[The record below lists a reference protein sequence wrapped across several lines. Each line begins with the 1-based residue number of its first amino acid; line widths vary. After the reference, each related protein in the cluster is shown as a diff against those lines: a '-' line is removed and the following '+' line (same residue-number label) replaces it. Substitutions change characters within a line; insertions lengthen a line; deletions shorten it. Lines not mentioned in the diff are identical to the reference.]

1 MTENQLM
8 SLSETEAENV
18 VANLSDFALFLTV
31 MKHKEAYQNTLSI
44 ILDEPDILIREV
56 KVEQVI
62 LNKSGKRAIR
72 LDAWAVSEDERQFDM
87 EMQNDSDR
95 DSLPKRSRY
104 YQGLLDSPILKSGK
118 KTRYKQLPS
127 TTIIFITQ
135 DDIFGKDRAKYTF
148 TEQCEEVVGLKLED
162 GTKKI
167 FLNMTSKNGSQS
179 LINLLQYMKRTD
191 INNLESSEP
200 DKRIVNLDRIV
211 TEVKQSEEWEGVKM
225 DILDVG
231 INRGMEIGIT
241 KGIDRGEYKKLIL
254 QVGRK
259 KTKGVSVAE
268 IVDFTE
274 EDPALIQQIYD
285 ALDQYDAIK
294 EWDKILEIVHPT

>member
-1 MTENQLM
+1 MTNEQTKEFENQLIRI
-8 SLSETEAENV
+8 SETEAENV
-18 VANLSDFALFLTV
+18 AANLSDFALFLTV

-56 KVEQVI
+56 KVEQVV

-95 DSLPKRSRY
+95 DSLPRRSRY

-118 KTRYKQLPS
+118 RTRYKNLPS

-148 TEQCEEVVGLKLED
+148 TEQCEEVAGLKLED

-179 LINLLQYMKRTD
+179 LISLLQYMKRTD
-191 INNLESSEP
+191 ICNPEITNMDE
-200 DKRIVNLDRIV
+200 RIIGLDRIV
-211 TEVKQSEEWEGVKM
+211 REVKQSEEWEGVKM

-231 INRGMEIGIT
+231 INRGIG
-241 KGIDRGEYKKLIL
+241 RGEYKKLIF

-259 KTKGVSVAE
+259 KEKGVSVAE

-285 ALDQYDAIK
+285 ALDQYDAVK